1 MPFTY
6 PCKLDPREHCDVCQ
20 WSRQCDSIRRED
32 DNLSLVAGISGLQI
46 DELRQREIVTTAGLG
61 AEPVPLQWRPRR
73 GAVASYERVREQA
86 RVQVEDRT
94 ALSPVYETLE
104 PEPDLGLAALPEP
117 SAGDVFLDFEGDPFV
132 GPGGLEYLFGH
143 VAANGAGQPE
153 YTGNWALSRDEEKM
167 AFERLVDWL
176 TKRWGS
182 YPDMHVYHFAPYE
195 PSAMKRLMGRYATRE
210 DEVDRMLRAG
220 LFVDLYRV
228 VRGGLRAGVESYSI
242 KELERFFGFDREVPL
257 SDANRA
263 LYAVNAPLELGD
275 ASSIRDE
282 DRAVVE
288 SYNRDDCISTY
299 HLRDW
304 LEGVRRELIDAGAAI
319 PRPLPGNGDASEAL
333 TERQLNIR
341 ALAGRI
347 ACDVPLSVEERTG
360 DQHARWL
367 LANMLDW
374 HRREEKAVWWEY
386 FRLSDCSAEDLLEDR
401 HALAHIEFVGVVG
414 GTARSPV
421 HRYRFPVQETDL
433 RGGERLHM
441 PGGVA
446 IGGLE
451 SLDAQELTVDIKK
464 RVDAAYTSRGRI
476 RAWSG

>member
-94 ALSPVYETLE
+94 PLSPVYETLE

-341 ALAGRI
+341 ALAERI